1 METLLDLSNGELAT
15 RMYEVTKRY
24 GELTLWMSEC
34 ELKIVQMITT
44 NSEVQSEITRQLEL
58 KQAAEVEKFIALSN
72 LKKIELEMDRRVQG
86 VICGAV

>member
-24 GELTLWMSEC
+24 GELSLWMSEC

-44 NSEVQSEITRQLEL
+44 NTEIQSEITRQLEL
-58 KQAAEVEKFIALSN
+58 KQAAEIEKFIALSN

-86 VICGAV
+86 VTCGAV

>member
-15 RMYEVTKRY
+15 KMYEVTKRY
-24 GELTLWMSEC
+24 GELSLWISEA
-34 ELKIVQMITT
+34 ELKITTMIMT
-44 NSEVQSEITRQLEL
+44 NNEVQSEIAQQVKL
-58 KQAAEVEKFIALSN
+58 KHAAEIEKYMALSN